1 MQGFRSAFGELS
13 QSVSSAHADLGRS
26 IQTWSLK
33 EAEQLLMLANQRV
46 QLARDPVTAHAALRL
61 ADARLA
67 ELEDPALTEVR
78 RVIAAETASLESVEH
93 VDVPGLAL
101 RLGALAGEI
110 DVLPL
115 PKKEPTVATPEA
127 ADGAGSED
135 GNAWAQAGRRL
146 LDDMSSMISVRNV
159 EQTRKPMLPV
169 EQEYF
174 IRENLRLMLNS
185 AQLALLRG
193 DQAVYAQLLE
203 GAGQW
208 VNAHFDGS
216 QDAVS
221 RFGAALSELKSVAI
235 RPELPDITASLG
247 ELRKLI
253 QARGAS

>member
-1 MQGFRSAFGELS
+1 
-13 QSVSSAHADLGRS
+13 
-26 IQTWSLK
+26 
-33 EAEQLLMLANQRV
+33 
-46 QLARDPVTAHAALRL
+46 
-61 ADARLA
+61 
-67 ELEDPALTEVR
+67 
-78 RVIAAETASLESVEH
+78 
-93 VDVPGLAL
+93 
-101 RLGALAGEI
+101 
-110 DVLPL
+110 
-115 PKKEPTVATPEA
+115 
-127 ADGAGSED
+127 
-135 GNAWAQAGRRL
+135 
-146 LDDMSSMISVRNV
+146 MSSMISVRNV

-174 IRENLRLMLNS
+174 LRENLRLMLNS